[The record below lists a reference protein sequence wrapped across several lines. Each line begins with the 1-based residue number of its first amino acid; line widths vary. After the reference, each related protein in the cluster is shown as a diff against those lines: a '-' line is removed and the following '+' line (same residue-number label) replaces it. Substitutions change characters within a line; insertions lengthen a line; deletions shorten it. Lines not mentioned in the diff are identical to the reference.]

1 MHAKFYS
8 IKLFCAFIE
17 HSIRFGKKLAPTGPE
32 CTKFSSKA
40 SLDES
45 NLSSSIVF
53 SPDLLQT
60 TPRPCPSNPHLHAL
74 LNAPATRTPSY
85 DRRTRGTPTD
95 TLMRAPKRVRANK
108 RPPRLVA
115 WEYELCR
122 THPSVT
128 CGLQMPGHWPKFGK
142 TRDDIWVVEGRSHNG
157 RSLLLGCGDHGEL
170 PPTSPGLVRLFL
182 GGEGIVIGLLSY
194 LPFLRSKLFYSSA
207 KIREKK
213 PLVMLQWTELVMT
226 CTVLPSRQYL
236 AETGYCTNQ

>member
-74 LNAPATRTPSY
+74 
-85 DRRTRGTPTD
+85 
-95 TLMRAPKRVRANK
+95 V
-108 RPPRLVA
+108 
-115 WEYELCR
+115 LC
-122 THPSVT
+122 
-128 CGLQMPGHWPKFGK
+128 
-142 TRDDIWVVEGRSHNG
+142 
-157 RSLLLGCGDHGEL
+157 LLGCGDHGEL

-226 CTVLPSRQYL
+226 CTVLPSRQYF